1 MITLN
6 DIRTTVASYIPY
18 DKGFMFLHANR
29 YTEDATKYSITYDG
43 NVVPYI
49 QWQEYGFTHYITRQ
63 RVEVNKGFIQN
74 DTVNALDFLINQASA
89 NEKSLIMADRKQTVQ
104 ARARMISQG
113 TLESLQGNKNR

>member
-1 MITLN
+1 MN